1 MYLRLCR
8 SDHPRRPCRCRRLC
22 RQLHRQAVL
31 SLAYPNVLAYDSL
44 LSPSINDFA
53 PTADKPFVLGLPTG
67 SSPIP
72 TYKALINKVKEGS
85 LS

>member
-1 MYLRLCR
+1 
-8 SDHPRRPCRCRRLC
+8 
-22 RQLHRQAVL
+22 
-31 SLAYPNVLAYDSL
+31 
-44 LSPSINDFA
+44 
-53 PTADKPFVLGLPTG
+53 VLGLPTG